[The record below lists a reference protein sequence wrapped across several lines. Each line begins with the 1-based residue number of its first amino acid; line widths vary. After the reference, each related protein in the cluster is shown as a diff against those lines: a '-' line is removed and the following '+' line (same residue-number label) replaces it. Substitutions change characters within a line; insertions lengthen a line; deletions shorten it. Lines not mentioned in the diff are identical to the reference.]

1 MKNFSYV
8 IILACTYIQPPLPEN
23 IYKLIMIKQFPV
35 VQALTLKPPWVINWE
50 FLLTASMQY

>member
-35 VQALTLKPPWVINWE
+35 VQALTLKPLEWPTEN
-50 FLLTASMQY
+50 FS

>member
-8 IILACTYIQPPLPEN
+8 IILACTYIQPPPLEN

-35 VQALTLKPPWVINWE
+35 VQALTHKPPWVTNWE